1 MADARVCMTTL
12 QHALARAARVFR
24 VRGSI
29 NKKQGDNVIKNT
41 NTNTFKMSDCRI
53 GLGCGWLGLGRDRL
67 WSLSDEALFRSHV
80 NSLEHPSTQT
90 LSTSFRY

>member
-53 GLGCGWLGLGRDRL
+53 GLGCGWLGLG
-67 WSLSDEALFRSHV
+67 FRGDPRVLGVRVSGICSS
-80 NSLEHPSTQT
+80 NFESKQ
-90 LSTSFRY
+90 